1 LTQEPEIMTTPAPCY
16 RIVRHRD
23 RREGVWFDVETIA
36 ANGGRLFVASLDT
49 REEARE
55 LVRQLE
61 AHAARRQAT
70 PRR

>member
-1 LTQEPEIMTTPAPCY
+1 MMTATATAY
-16 RIVRHRD
+16 RIVSHRD
-23 RREGVWFDVETIA
+23 SRGGRWFDVETIA

-61 AHAARRQAT
+61 AHAARLPFAR
-70 PRR
+70 